1 MGGVELE
8 VAEVFVSV
16 DEATEEIGKIVD
28 VLLCGDG
35 FKLELLGGEDPAFYL
50 VGWV

>member
-8 VAEVFVSV
+8 VAEVFMSV
-16 DEATEEIGKIVD
+16 DEATEEIGKVVD

-35 FKLELLGGEDPAFYL
+35 FELELLGGEDPSFYL
-50 VGWV
+50 IGRV